1 MATSHALRQ
10 PITGHDAGLPKAS
23 ALAALSAFYEAFNS
37 RDLDALEKNWA
48 EGVVPVMDNPVGGT
62 RHGWRDI
69 AEGYKRLFYGDAR
82 VTVELHDVYE
92 IADTDCCQFIGRE
105 TGTCE
110 TRDQILDLN
119 IRTSRLFMRIEGR
132 WRQVHHHGSIEQ
144 PTLLSAYQSLVLGQ
158 PVA

>member
-10 PITGHDAGLPKAS
+10 PITGHDAGIPKS
-23 ALAALSAFYEAFNS
+23 TALAALSAFYEAFNS

-48 EGVVPVMDNPVGGT
+48 EGSVPVMDNPIGGI

-82 VTVELHDVYE
+82 VTVELNDVYE
-92 IADTDCCQFIGRE
+92 ISGSDCCQFIGRE

-110 TRDQILDLN
+110 TRDKTLDLN
-119 IRTSRLFMRIEGR
+119 IRTSRLYMRIDGR
-132 WRQVHHHGSIEQ
+132 WRQVHHHGSIDAPSQ
-144 PTLLSAYQSLVLGQ
+144 LSAYQSLVLGQ
-158 PVA
+158 PVS

>member
-10 PITGHDAGLPKAS
+10 PITGHDAGLPRAS
-23 ALAALSAFYEAFNS
+23 ALMALSAFYEAFNS

-48 EGVVPVMDNPVGGT
+48 EGILPVMDNPIGGI

-82 VTVELHDVYE
+82 ITVELHDVYE
-92 IADTDCCQFIGRE
+92 IAEGECCQFIGRE

-110 TRDQILDLN
+110 TRDHTMDVN
-119 IRTSRLFMRIEGR
+119 IRTSRLYMRIDGA
-132 WRQVHHHGSIEQ
+132 WRQVHHHGSIDVPSQ
-144 PTLLSAYQSLVLGQ
+144 LAAYQSLVLGQ
-158 PVA
+158 PVN